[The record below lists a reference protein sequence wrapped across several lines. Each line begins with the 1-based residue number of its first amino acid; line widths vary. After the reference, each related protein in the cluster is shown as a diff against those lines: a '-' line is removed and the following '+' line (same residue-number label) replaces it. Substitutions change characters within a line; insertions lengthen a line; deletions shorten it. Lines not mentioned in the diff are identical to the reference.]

1 MQTYIVRQPILDS
14 VGGTVGYEILYQDD
28 ISSRHSQ
35 KDIRVANAIEDFL
48 LQLNT
53 ETFLGGKKIFLTFTS
68 NLIIKNIPKIFSPE
82 SLIIQIEDTA
92 LTHPLAQK
100 IIYRFKKQGYT
111 LAVQNFEFLPRYFGV
126 LDIIDIIKIDFART
140 PEVTIKNIIALCR
153 NFKKEIIAFN
163 IDNGHLYELAK
174 ELGCDYMQGT
184 AVAEQ
189 SFSQVN
195 RVNHIPSN
203 FIHLMIEITKDEPD
217 IEEISNIISRDVT
230 LTYSLFKLVNSSYF
244 ALRSKARSVKQAL
257 VILGLGQLKKW
268 VYLLS
273 FKQDQG
279 ASPVELIKVSFIRAI
294 YCSELVGY
302 AEDIDISKSE
312 AYLMGMFSTLGI
324 LMNAPIEEA
333 LGELSICDDIKT
345 ALISGEGRCGLLYKL
360 IISYENADWNG
371 ISHYSTQ
378 LGIPIDILTRK
389 YFESVE
395 SVNEIWSQLVSIR
408 GFGEDDHMEKE
419 PELVKK

>member
-1 MQTYIVRQPILDS
+1 MQTYIVRQPILDFE
-14 VGGTVGYEILYQDD
+14 GGTVGYEILYQDD
-28 ISSRHSQ
+28 TSALYNQ
-35 KDIRVANAIEDFL
+35 KDVRVANAIEDFL

-53 ETFLGGKKIFLTFTS
+53 DTFLGGKKIFLTFTS

-140 PEVTIKNIIALCR
+140 PEVTIKNIISLCR

-163 IDNGHLYELAK
+163 IDNAYLYDLAK
-174 ELGCDYMQGT
+174 ELGCNYMQGT

-189 SFSQVN
+189 SFSKVN
-195 RVNHIPSN
+195 RVSHIPSN

-230 LTYSLFKLVNSSYF
+230 LTYSLIKLVNSSYF

-273 FKQDQG
+273 FKQNQDVV
-279 ASPVELIKVSFIRAI
+279 PVELIKVSFIRAT
-294 YCSELVGY
+294 YCAELLGY
-302 AEDIDISKSE
+302 AQDIDISKSE

-333 LGELSICDDIKT
+333 LNELSICDDIKN

-360 IISYENADWNG
+360 IMAYENADWQG
-371 ISHYSTQ
+371 ITNYSAS

-395 SVNEIWSQLVSIR
+395 SVNEIWAQLVTFSE
-408 GFGEDDHMEKE
+408 FEDVDFEKE
-419 PELVKK
+419 HELVKK